1 MEYKIYVGAEIKI
14 SKGFM
19 KSPFKVVYCGM
30 PNDKTFVLAP
40 LITNGYQGFSPSIYY
55 DVNST
60 VIQVYKQDFDVIE
73 VTREYIVL
81 AD

>member
-14 SKGFM
+14 KKGFM
-19 KSPFKVVYCGM
+19 KTAFKLMYCGM
-30 PNDKTFVLAP
+30 PNDRTFVLAP
-40 LITNGYQGFSPSIYY
+40 FITNGYQGFTPNIYY
-55 DVNST
+55 DVSST